1 MTPSLVLG
9 HTLDLGMEC
18 QGVTVSRE
26 SIYILFS
33 ELGEDKIGIYDLT
46 GKKKRIIDQFNGKDG
61 KVLNKLLYY
70 ILILQEY

>member
-1 MTPSLVLG
+1 MTPSLALG

-18 QGVTVSRE
+18 QGATVSRE

-33 ELGEDKIGIYDLT
+33 ESGEDKIGIYDHT
-46 GKKKRIIDQFNGKDG
+46 GKKKRIIDQLNDKDG

-70 ILILQEY
+70 ILILHEY